1 MINGPTSGAIAVVSN
16 IILQLF
22 NMGSSS
28 VGNGNAATA
37 PGAGDATTTPVVD
50 PGVPA

>member
-1 MINGPTSGAIAVVSN
+1 MINGPTSGAVAVVSN

-28 VGNGNAATA
+28 VGNGNAATV
-37 PGAGDATTTPVVD
+37 PDGGGAVD
-50 PGVPA
+50 PSAQAGPV